1 MEGFEEIEKI
11 QQMVNILKDII
22 DILLV
27 SNVITLFAFFTKR

>member
-11 QQMVNILKDII
+11 QQMVNILKNII